1 MSPALNLRKKRKPQ
15 KQWVLELALSVT
27 HNTDQSA
34 VTLYYNGAKDL
45 KRIYLTNNIKYA
57 PWYESKHHAN
67 SHLNSEMKHAGF
79 VAREHSFV

>member
-1 MSPALNLRKKRKPQ
+1 MSPALNLRKRHKPQ
-15 KQWVLELALSVT
+15 KQWVLELARSMS
-27 HNTDQSA
+27 QGA

-45 KRIYLTNNIKYA
+45 KRIYLTNDIKCA